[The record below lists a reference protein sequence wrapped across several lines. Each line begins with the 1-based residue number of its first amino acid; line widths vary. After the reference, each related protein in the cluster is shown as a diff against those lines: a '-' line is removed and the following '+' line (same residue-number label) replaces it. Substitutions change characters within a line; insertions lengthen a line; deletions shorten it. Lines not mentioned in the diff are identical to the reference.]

1 MSFVVSFSCSKKSV
15 NPTEELHGSFKTMS
29 SSFVHEQARQGGGH
43 GDFLVSFVQ
52 SRRKCCLAR
61 IVSDLGKGAET
72 KNVIDLR
79 GAMGS

>member
-15 NPTEELHGSFKTMS
+15 NPTRGAPWIFQDDVLV
-29 SSFVHEQARQGGGH
+29 FVHEQARQGGGH
-43 GDFLVSFVQ
+43 GDFLDSFVQ

-72 KNVIDLR
+72 KNVVDLR
-79 GAMGS
+79 SAMGS